1 VRAVTHGDID
11 SLSPLVAR
19 RKLEVLPE
27 FTSSSGFT
35 QLATA
40 FKRVRN
46 IARELTVA
54 SGDLALL
61 KEPAE
66 VALRDELVQREQAIV
81 AAIHAGDYRRAFGEA
96 AKFGP
101 SVDRFFVDV
110 FVMVDDQALREARL
124 GLMKRLETLI
134 LKLGDISEI
143 VAEKQ
148 T

>member
-1 VRAVTHGDID
+1 M
-11 SLSPLVAR
+11 
-19 RKLEVLPE
+19 
-27 FTSSSGFT
+27 
-35 QLATA
+35 
-40 FKRVRN
+40 
-46 IARELTVA
+46 
-54 SGDLALL
+54 L

-66 VALRDELVQREQAIV
+66 VALRDELVQREQVIV
-81 AAIHAGDYRRAFGEA
+81 AALDEGDYRRAFAEA

-110 FVMVDDQALREARL
+110 FVMVEEQTLREARL

-148 T
+148 A